1 MAVVHAAWRLLRA
14 LAHAL
19 AGLATIL
26 FVFPRLQQP
35 ERNARVQAWAARML
49 AIVGIELQVR
59 GTPPERGPMLL
70 VANHIS
76 WLDILALHAAR
87 HCRFVSKSQVRRWPL
102 VGPLAT
108 GAGTLYVE
116 RESRRDAMRVVHGM
130 AASLR
135 AGDILAIFPEGTT
148 TDGAGL
154 LPFHANLLQA
164 AISADAP
171 VLPVGLDFLEAG
183 TRHRS
188 RAAAYIDDDTL
199 LGSVWRALMAPPLL
213 ALVTFGEPQHAGGRD
228 RRQWAVDLRTA
239 VQQLRETS
247 VA

>member
-1 MAVVHAAWRLLRA
+1 MAVLRAAWRLLRA
-14 LAHAL
+14 LAHAV
-19 AGLATIL
+19 GGVATIL
-26 FVFPRLQQP
+26 SVFPWLEQA
-35 ERNARVQAWAARML
+35 ERDARVQAWAARML
-49 AIVGIELQVR
+49 VIVGIELQVR
-59 GTPPERGPMLL
+59 GKPPEHGPVLL

-87 HCRFVSKSQVRRWPL
+87 HCRFVSKSEVRRWPL

-164 AISADAP
+164 AISADSP
-171 VLPVGLDFLEAG
+171 VQPVGLDFLESA
-183 TRHRS
+183 TRRRS

-213 ALVTFGEPQHAGGRD
+213 VLVTFGEPQHAGGRD

-239 VQQLRETS
+239 VQKLRETS